1 MRVILILLALML
13 TLGVNARDLDVEKS
27 EKKEKIV
34 KFEGTVEKLMRWT
47 LNMLPEMIG
56 KVYGY
61 KKWPEAQQQR
71 FDAAMEDVVNNYI
84 DKFVPPSKEITMET
98 ITLMGDCMDL
108 LIDPVTDSTIMIVT
122 DEQFAEVEV
131 KDLKSNLKLTDQ
143 QCEKIHQIVKESVA
157 KQRVLLAKGLKES
170 EEYKALDNS
179 LEEKIKAELTEK
191 QLSKYLKIQA
201 ENRAESEKMKK
212 NLEAIREK
220 YKAQNVNLD

>member
-1 MRVILILLALML
+1 MRVILILLASML
-13 TLGVNARDLDVEKS
+13 TLGVSAQDLNVNKS
-27 EKKEKIV
+27 EKKEKVV
-34 KFEGTVEKLMRWT
+34 KFEGSVEKLIRWA
-47 LNMLPEMIG
+47 LNMFPEMIG

-98 ITLMGDCMDL
+98 ITLMGDCIDL

-201 ENRAESEKMKK
+201 ENRAENEKMKRIWRQFG
-212 NLEAIREK
+212 E
-220 YKAQNVNLD
+220 V

>member
-1 MRVILILLALML
+1 MRVILILLASML
-13 TLGVNARDLDVEKS
+13 TLGVSAQDLNVNKS

-34 KFEGTVEKLMRWT
+34 KFEGSVEKLMRWA

-71 FDAAMEDVVNNYI
+71 YDAAMEDIVNNYI

-98 ITLMGDCMDL
+98 ITLMGDSVDL
-108 LIDPVTDSTIMIVT
+108 LVDSITDSTIMIVT
-122 DEQFAEVEV
+122 DDQFAEVEV
-131 KDLKSNLKLTDQ
+131 KSLKSDLKLTDQ
-143 QCEKIHQIVKESVA
+143 QCEKIRQIVNESVA
-157 KQRVLLAKGLKES
+157 KDRVLVAKRLKDS

-191 QLSKYLKIQA
+191 QLEKYLKIQA
-201 ENRAESEKMKK
+201 ENRAENEKMKK
-212 NLEAIREK
+212 DLEAIRRSIK
-220 YKAQNVNLD
+220 R

>member
-1 MRVILILLALML
+1 MRVILILLASMM
-13 TLGVNARDLDVEKS
+13 TLGVSSQDLNVNKS

-34 KFEGTVEKLMRWT
+34 KFEGSVEKLMRWA

-71 FDAAMEDVVNNYI
+71 YDAAMEDIVNNYI

-98 ITLMGDCMDL
+98 ITLMGDSVDL
-108 LIDPVTDSTIMIVT
+108 LVDSITDSTILIVT
-122 DEQFAEVEV
+122 DDQFAEVEV
-131 KDLKSNLKLTDQ
+131 KSLKSDLKLTDQ
-143 QCEKIHQIVKESVA
+143 QCEKIRQIVKESVA
-157 KQRVLLAKGLKES
+157 KDRVLVAKRLKDS

-191 QLSKYLKIQA
+191 QLEKYLKIQA
-201 ENRAESEKMKK
+201 ENRAENEKMKK
-212 NLEAIREK
+212 DLEAIRRSIK
-220 YKAQNVNLD
+220 R

>member
-1 MRVILILLALML
+1 MRVILILLASML
-13 TLGVNARDLDVEKS
+13 TLGVSAQDLNVNKS

-34 KFEGTVEKLMRWT
+34 KFEGSVEKLMRWA

-71 FDAAMEDVVNNYI
+71 YDAAMEDIVNNYI

-98 ITLMGDCMDL
+98 ITLMGDSVDL
-108 LIDPVTDSTIMIVT
+108 LVDSITDSTIMIVT
-122 DEQFAEVEV
+122 DDQFAEVEV
-131 KDLKSNLKLTDQ
+131 KSLKSDLKLTDQ
-143 QCEKIHQIVKESVA
+143 QCEKIRQIVKESVA
-157 KQRVLLAKGLKES
+157 KDRVLVAKRLKDS

-191 QLSKYLKIQA
+191 QLEKYLKIQA
-201 ENRAESEKMKK
+201 ENRAENEKMKK
-212 NLEAIREK
+212 DLEAIRRSIK
-220 YKAQNVNLD
+220 R

>member
-1 MRVILILLALML
+1 MRVILILLASMM
-13 TLGVNARDLDVEKS
+13 TLGVSSQDLNVNKS

-34 KFEGTVEKLMRWT
+34 KFEGSVEKLMRWA

-71 FDAAMEDVVNNYI
+71 YDAAMEDIVNNYI

-98 ITLMGDCMDL
+98 ITLMGDSVDL
-108 LIDPVTDSTIMIVT
+108 LVDSITDSTIMIVT
-122 DEQFAEVEV
+122 DDQFAEVEV
-131 KDLKSNLKLTDQ
+131 KSLKSDLKLTDQ
-143 QCEKIHQIVKESVA
+143 QCEKIRQIVKESVA
-157 KQRVLLAKGLKES
+157 KDRVLVAKRLKDS

-191 QLSKYLKIQA
+191 QLEKYLKIQA
-201 ENRAESEKMKK
+201 ENRAENEKMKK
-212 NLEAIREK
+212 DLEAIRRSIK
-220 YKAQNVNLD
+220 R